1 MVINSLKNG
10 GAELS
15 IIPWVIKNQYNKTSN
30 LDSTKEKEIRMLY
43 CPYDLAEFNNGIL
56 EYDIKERMRYKG
68 IAKLYTDFNM
78 AISQIM
84 IGSKCSEKIK
94 RELMCYCE
102 TNKIKIEYV

>member
-1 MVINSLKNG
+1 
-10 GAELS
+10 
-15 IIPWVIKNQYNKTSN
+15 
-30 LDSTKEKEIRMLY
+30 
-43 CPYDLAEFNNGIL
+43 
-56 EYDIKERMRYKG
+56 MRYKG

>member
-1 MVINSLKNG
+1 MVTFLYVCDTLSL
-10 GAELS
+10 GA
-15 IIPWVIKNQYNKTSN
+15 Y
-30 LDSTKEKEIRMLY
+30 
-43 CPYDLAEFNNGIL
+43 AEFNNGIF

-68 IAKLYTDFNM
+68 IAKLYTNFNM

-102 TNKIKIEYV
+102 TNKIKIEYVQINY